1 MRAAFITLGCKV
13 NQYETAVLERL
24 FEADGF
30 VLTPPEQEADVY
42 VVNSCTV
49 TATSDKKTR
58 QTVRHCKRLHP
69 GAVVALTGCFAQ
81 AFPAEAAALPEA
93 DVITGTANRA
103 ALLPAVRQALAGRGR
118 VMDLVPHRPGEPFE
132 PMQADRFPERTRAF
146 VKIEDGC
153 EQYCAY
159 CIIPHARGPVRSKPL
174 TELRTELAALAAA
187 GHREVV
193 LSGINLPC
201 YGRDLGLRLLDAV
214 QCAASVDGID
224 RVRLGS
230 LEPELLSEREAE
242 AMAACGKL
250 CPQFHLSLQSGCD
263 ATLRRMGRRY
273 TTAEYAGQA
282 ALLRRYFPGAAL
294 TTDVMV
300 GFPGED
306 EAEFAASLAFVASLE
321 FARVHVFAYS
331 RRAGTPAAVLP
342 GQVPAAEKN
351 ARSRRMLETVAR
363 SRQAFLQKQV
373 GRVEPVLFES
383 EQGGVWEGCTA
394 NYTPVR
400 VESDEALAGRLLP
413 VRIEAVRGDGCTGRL
428 ETDTRNTAIEI

>member
-24 FEADGF
+24 FAADGF
-30 VLTPPEQEADVY
+30 ELVPAEQQADVY

-58 QTVRHCKRLHP
+58 QTVRHYKRLHP

-81 AFPAEAAALPEA
+81 AFPAQAAALPEA
-93 DVITGTANRA
+93 DVVTGTASRA

-118 VMDLVPHRPGEPFE
+118 VVEVPAHQAGEPFE
-132 PMQADRFPERTRAF
+132 PMHTDRFPERTRAF

-153 EQYCAY
+153 EQFCTY
-159 CIIPHARGPVRSKPL
+159 CIIPYARGPVRSKPL
-174 TELRTELAALAAA
+174 ADLRAELQALAAA

-214 QCAASVDGID
+214 LCAASVDGVD

-230 LEPELLSEREAE
+230 LEPELLTESEVA

-273 TTAEYAGQA
+273 TTAEYADQA
-282 ALLRRYFPGAAL
+282 ALLRRYFPDAAL

-306 EAEFAASLAFVASLE
+306 EAEFAASLGFVQSMAFAK
-321 FARVHVFAYS
+321 AHVFAYS
-331 RRAGTPAAVLP
+331 RRAGTPAAKMAE
-342 GQVPAAEKN
+342 QVPAAEKN
-351 ARSRRMLETVAR
+351 ARSRRMQDAAAD
-363 SRQAFLQKQV
+363 SRQAFLQRQV
-373 GRVEPVLFES
+373 GRVEPVLFETG
-383 EQGGVWEGCTA
+383 EQGLWEGCTA

-400 VESDEALAGRLLP
+400 VPSDERLAGRLLP
-413 VRIEAVRGDGCTGRL
+413 VRIEAVRGDGCVGRL
-428 ETDTRNTAIEI
+428 E